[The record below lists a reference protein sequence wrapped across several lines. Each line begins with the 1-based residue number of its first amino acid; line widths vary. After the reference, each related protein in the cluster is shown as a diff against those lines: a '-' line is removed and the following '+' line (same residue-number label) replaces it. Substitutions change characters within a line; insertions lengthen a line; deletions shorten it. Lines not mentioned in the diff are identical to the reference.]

1 MPKVVSGNG
10 QAGIFQVLLFMNK
23 MTMSLQN
30 KSLSY
35 FHSLPRIVQGCIFPL
50 IFCFLQYLPIATYIS
65 CIQRNSLKKQSMMPW
80 NLLGQQLFKTR
91 KLLMTLYGSFI
102 CTISQVPRSTGI
114 IYDYYDKG

>member
-1 MPKVVSGNG
+1 MPKGVSGNG

-35 FHSLPRIVQGCIFPL
+35 FHSSPRIVQGFFL
-50 IFCFLQYLPIATYIS
+50 NFCFLQYLPIATNIS

-102 CTISQVPRSTGI
+102 CTMSQVPRSTGI